1 MKKLMHVT
9 VAAVA
14 VLGLVG
20 CIGKGKG
27 KVPAPEP
34 VIQEPVIVQEPII
47 TKG

>member
-1 MKKLMHVT
+1 MKRLMHVT

-27 KVPAPEP
+27 KVPEP
-34 VIQEPVIVQEPII
+34 VVEQPVFVPTPEPII